1 MGEGKHTQGRL
12 FADGNEV
19 RLLIHEN
26 SGLSVAVARCAGS
39 DAEAV
44 ANARLYAAAPDLL
57 ETCKALVAAMRRYE
71 VEVDGDAP
79 YSHVE
84 MMRRADAAITRA
96 TAPMQE
102 GE

>member
-1 MGEGKHTQGRL
+1 MGEVKHTQGRL
-12 FADGNEV
+12 FANGNEV
-19 RLLIHEN
+19 RQLIHEN
-26 SGLSVAVARCAGS
+26 SGLSVAVARCAGR

-57 ETCKALVAAMRRYE
+57 EALQVIVADCSQIWTAAEFPALKQAR
-71 VEVDGDAP
+71 
-79 YSHVE
+79 
-84 MMRRADAAITRA
+84 AAITRA